1 MKRLA
6 GAALRLL
13 RVASLV
19 LLAVLGTMA
28 LLRFAPGYFSDSR
41 ELDAEHSSIVRQ
53 QLQSQQQREGSFA
66 AMATSQLRSWMHGDL
81 GRSRQFDAPVSSLLH
96 DRIRTTARLLAGS
109 ILAGWLIALIFA
121 LPLSLRRGSSGEI
134 WIALPVALLLAIPAG
149 AMATACLL
157 ANTGGP
163 MLVLASV
170 IAVRDFKLVYSL
182 LRQISSAPQL
192 LYARAQGFSTARIIR
207 AHLLP
212 SLPGELLA
220 LAMTSFVLALSA
232 IVPIEVIFDVP
243 GLGQLAWN
251 AAMNRDLPVLL
262 AVTLLLAVCIGVAAL
277 CSDLANSREGA
288 SNTEREPACA

>member
-1 MKRLA
+1 MKRLT

-41 ELDAEHSSIVRQ
+41 EMDAEHASVARA
-53 QLQSQQQREGSFA
+53 QLQAQQQREGSFA
-66 AMATSQLRSWMHGDL
+66 AVASAQLRNWLHGDL

-96 DRIRTTARLLAGS
+96 DRIRTTARLLVGS
-109 ILAGWLIALIFA
+109 MLSGWLIALLFA
-121 LPLSLRRGSSGEI
+121 LPLSLRRGSAGELL
-134 WIALPVALLLAIPAG
+134 IALPIALLLAIPAG

-157 ANTGGP
+157 ANCGGP
-163 MLVLASV
+163 MLVLASL
-170 IAVRDFKLVYSL
+170 IAVRDFKMVYSL

-192 LYARAQGFSTARIIR
+192 LYARAQGFTTARIIR

-232 IVPIEVIFDVP
+232 IVPIEVVFDTP

-262 AVTLLLAVCIGVAAL
+262 AVTLLLAVSIGVAAL
-277 CSDLANSREGA
+277 FADSRA
-288 SNTEREPACA
+288 ERQPSCA

>member
-6 GAALRLL
+6 GASLRLL

-19 LLAVLGTMA
+19 LVAVLGTMA
-28 LLRFAPGYFSDSR
+28 LLRFAPGYFNDAR
-41 ELDAEHSSIVRQ
+41 ELDAQHASVVRE
-53 QLQSQQQREGSFA
+53 QLQSQQQRESSFA
-66 AMATSQLRSWMHGDL
+66 AMTASQLRSWMHGDL

-96 DRIRTTARLLAGS
+96 DRVRTTARLLAGS
-109 ILAGWLIALIFA
+109 ILSGWLIALLFA
-121 LPLSLRRGSSGEI
+121 FPLSLRRGSSGEI
-134 WIALPVALLLAIPAG
+134 LIALPVALLLAIPAG

-157 ANTGGP
+157 SNLGGP
-163 MLVLASV
+163 MFVLAAV

-182 LRQISSAPQL
+182 LRSISSAPQL
-192 LYARAQGFSTARIIR
+192 LYARAQGFSTARIVR

-232 IVPIEVIFDVP
+232 IVPIEVVFDVP

-262 AVTLLLAVCIGVAAL
+262 AVTLLMAVSIGVAAL
-277 CSDLANSREGA
+277 FADSRNA
-288 SNTEREPACA
+288 SNAERMAECA

>member
-28 LLRFAPGYFSDSR
+28 LLRFAPGYFSDTR
-41 ELDAEHSSIVRQ
+41 ELDAEHAAVVRE
-53 QLQSQQQREGSFA
+53 QLQSQQQREGSFTSI
-66 AMATSQLRSWMHGDL
+66 ATAQLRSWMHGDL

-96 DRIRTTARLLAGS
+96 DRVRTTARLLAGG
-109 ILAGWLIALIFA
+109 IFTGWLLALVFA
-121 LPLSLRRGSSGEI
+121 FPLSLRRGSSGEI
-134 WIALPVALLLAIPAG
+134 LIALPVALLLAIPAG
-149 AMATACLL
+149 AMATACMLS
-157 ANTGGP
+157 NCGGP
-163 MLVLASV
+163 MFVLAAV
-170 IAVRDFKLVYSL
+170 IAVRDFKMVYGL
-182 LRQISSAPQL
+182 LRNVSSAPQL

-232 IVPIEVIFDVP
+232 CVPIEVIFDVP

-262 AVTLLLAVCIGVAAL
+262 AVTLLLAVGIGVAAL
-277 CSDLANSREGA
+277 FSDSADSRAERA
-288 SNTEREPACA
+288 STCA

>member
-28 LLRFAPGYFSDSR
+28 LLRFAPGYFSDAR
-41 ELDAEHSSIVRQ
+41 EMDAEHASVVRE
-53 QLQSQQQREGSFA
+53 QLQSQQQREASFP
-66 AMATSQLRSWMHGDL
+66 AMVAGQLHSWMHGDL

-96 DRIRTTARLLAGS
+96 DRIRTSARLLAGG
-109 ILAGWLIALIFA
+109 ILSGWLLALIFA
-121 LPLSLRRGSSGEI
+121 LPLSLRRGSGGEI

-149 AMATACLL
+149 AMATACIM

-163 MLVLASV
+163 MFVLAAI

-182 LRQISSAPQL
+182 LRNISSAPQF
-192 LYARAQGFSTARIIR
+192 LYARAQGFSTARIVR
-207 AHLLP
+207 EHLLP

-232 IVPIEVIFDVP
+232 VVPIEVVFDTP
-243 GLGQLAWN
+243 GLGQLAWD
-251 AAMNRDLPVLL
+251 AAMNRDMPVLL
-262 AVTLLLAVCIGVAAL
+262 AVTLLLAIGIGVAAL
-277 CSDLANSREGA
+277 FADSR
-288 SNTEREPACA
+288 SNTAEATCA

>member
-1 MKRLA
+1 M
-6 GAALRLL
+6 
-13 RVASLV
+13 AS
-19 LLAVLGTMA
+19 A
-28 LLRFAPGYFSDSR
+28 
-41 ELDAEHSSIVRQ
+41 
-53 QLQSQQQREGSFA
+53 
-66 AMATSQLRSWMHGDL
+66 QLRSWMHGDF

-96 DRIRTTARLLAGS
+96 DRIRTTARVLAGG
-109 ILAGWLIALIFA
+109 ILSGWFLALVFA

-157 ANTGGP
+157 ANCGGP
-163 MLVLASV
+163 MLVLTAV
-170 IAVRDFKLVYSL
+170 IAARDFKLVYSL

-192 LYARAQGFSTARIIR
+192 LYARAQGFTTARIVR
-207 AHLLP
+207 EHLLP

-262 AVTLLLAVCIGVAAL
+262 AVTLLLAASIGVAAL
-277 CSDLANSREGA
+277 FADSRQ
-288 SNTEREPACA
+288 ERTTPTCA

>member
-6 GAALRLL
+6 GAAVLRLL

-28 LLRFAPGYFSDSR
+28 LLRFAPGYFTDTR
-41 ELDAEHSSIVRQ
+41 EMDAEHASIVRQ

-66 AMATSQLRSWMHGDL
+66 AMATAQLRSWIHGDL
-81 GRSRQFDAPVSSLLH
+81 GRSRQFDTPVSTLLH
-96 DRIRTTARLLAGS
+96 DRIRTTVRLLAGA
-109 ILAGWLIALIFA
+109 ILSGWLLALLFA

-157 ANTGGP
+157 ANCGGP
-163 MLVLASV
+163 MLVLGAV

-182 LRQISSAPQL
+182 LRQVSSAPQL
-192 LYARAQGFSTARIIR
+192 LYARAQGFSTARIVR
-207 AHLLP
+207 EHLLP

-232 IVPIEVIFDVP
+232 IVPIEVVFDVP

-262 AVTLLLAVCIGVAAL
+262 AVTLLLAVGIGVAAL
-277 CSDLANSREGA
+277 FADSHS
-288 SNTEREPACA
+288 ERTTPTCA

>member
-6 GAALRLL
+6 GAAVLRLL

-28 LLRFAPGYFSDSR
+28 LLRFAPGYFSDAR
-41 ELDAEHSSIVRQ
+41 EMDAEHASIVRE
-53 QLQSQQQREGSFA
+53 QLQSQQQSEGSFA
-66 AMATSQLRSWMHGDL
+66 AMATAQLRSWMHGDL

-96 DRIRTTARLLAGS
+96 ERIRTTARLLAGAIFS
-109 ILAGWLIALIFA
+109 GWLLALIFA

-134 WIALPVALLLAIPAG
+134 WIALPVALLLAIPAS

-157 ANTGGP
+157 ANCGGP
-163 MLVLASV
+163 MLVLAAI
-170 IAVRDFKLVYSL
+170 IAVRDFKMVYSL
-182 LRQISSAPQL
+182 LRQISNAPQL
-192 LYARAQGFSTARIIR
+192 LYARAQGFTTTRIVR
-207 AHLLP
+207 EHLLP

-232 IVPIEVIFDVP
+232 IVPIEVVFDVS

-262 AVTLLLAVCIGVAAL
+262 AVTLLLAISIGVAAL
-277 CSDLANSREGA
+277 FADSRQ
-288 SNTEREPACA
+288 ERTTPTCA

>member
-1 MKRLA
+1 MRRLA
-6 GAALRLL
+6 GAAVLRLL

-28 LLRFAPGYFSDSR
+28 LLRFAPGYFSDTR
-41 ELDAEHSSIVRQ
+41 ELDAEHASIVRE
-53 QLQSQQQREGSFA
+53 QLQSQQQRESSFA
-66 AMATSQLRSWMHGDL
+66 AMATAQLRRWMHGDF

-96 DRIRTTARLLAGS
+96 DRIRTTARLLAGG
-109 ILAGWLIALIFA
+109 ILSGWLLALVFA

-157 ANTGGP
+157 ANCGGP
-163 MLVLASV
+163 TLVLAAV

-192 LYARAQGFSTARIIR
+192 LYARAQGFTTARIVR
-207 AHLLP
+207 EHLLP

-251 AAMNRDLPVLL
+251 AALNRDLPVLL
-262 AVTLLLAVCIGVAAL
+262 AVTLLLAASIGVAAL
-277 CSDLANSREGA
+277 FADSQQ
-288 SNTEREPACA
+288 ERTTPTCA

>member
-1 MKRLA
+1 
-6 GAALRLL
+6 
-13 RVASLV
+13 
-19 LLAVLGTMA
+19 
-28 LLRFAPGYFSDSR
+28 
-41 ELDAEHSSIVRQ
+41 
-53 QLQSQQQREGSFA
+53 
-66 AMATSQLRSWMHGDL
+66 MATSQLRSWMHGDL

-96 DRIRTTARLLAGS
+96 DRIRATARLLAGS

>member
-6 GAALRLL
+6 RAAVLRLL

-28 LLRFAPGYFSDSR
+28 LLRFAPGYFSDAR
-41 ELDAEHSSIVRQ
+41 ELDSEHASIVRE

-66 AMATSQLRSWMHGDL
+66 AMATAQLRSWMHGDL
-81 GRSRQFDAPVSSLLH
+81 GVSRQFDAPVSSLLH
-96 DRIRTTARLLAGS
+96 DRIRTTARLLAGG
-109 ILAGWLIALIFA
+109 ILSGWLLALIFA
-121 LPLSLRRGSSGEI
+121 FPLSLRRGSSGEI
-134 WIALPVALLLAIPAG
+134 LIALPVALLLAIPTG

-163 MLVLASV
+163 MLVLATV

-182 LRQISSAPQL
+182 LRNISSAPQI
-192 LYARAQGFSTARIIR
+192 LYARAQGFSTARIVR
-207 AHLLP
+207 SHLLP

-232 IVPIEVIFDVP
+232 VVPIEVVFDVP

-262 AVTLLLAVCIGVAAL
+262 AVTLLLAAGIGVAAL
-277 CSDLANSREGA
+277 FADSRAER
-288 SNTEREPACA
+288 TEATCA

>member
-6 GAALRLL
+6 GAAVLRLL

-28 LLRFAPGYFSDSR
+28 LLRFAPGYFSDAR
-41 ELDAEHSSIVRQ
+41 ELDSQHASVVRS
-53 QLQSQQQREGSFA
+53 QLQSQQQREGSFISL
-66 AMATSQLRSWMHGDL
+66 TTEQFRNWMHGDL
-81 GRSRQFDAPVSSLLH
+81 GRSREFDAPVSSLLH
-96 DRIRTTARLLAGS
+96 DRIRTTARLLAGG
-109 ILAGWLIALIFA
+109 ILSGWLIALVFA
-121 LPLSLRRGSSGEI
+121 FPLSLRRGGSGEI
-134 WIALPVALLLAIPAG
+134 LIALPVALLLAIPAG

-157 ANTGGP
+157 SNMGGP
-163 MLVLASV
+163 MLVLATV
-170 IAVRDFKLVYSL
+170 IAVRDFKMVYSL

-207 AHLLP
+207 EHLLP
-212 SLPGELLA
+212 SLPGELVA

-232 IVPIEVIFDVP
+232 CVPIEVVFDVP

-262 AVTLLLAVCIGVAAL
+262 AVTLLLAVSIGFAAL
-277 CSDLANSREGA
+277 FADSRAER
-288 SNTEREPACA
+288 TEPTCA

>member
-41 ELDAEHSSIVRQ
+41 EMDAEHASIVRE
-53 QLQSQQQREGSFA
+53 QLQSQQQREGSFVA
-66 AMATSQLRSWMHGDL
+66 VVTVQLRSWLHGDL

-109 ILAGWLIALIFA
+109 ILAGWLIALLFA
-121 LPLSLRRGSSGEI
+121 LPLSLRRGSSGELM
-134 WIALPVALLLAIPAG
+134 IALPVALLLAIPAG
-149 AMATACLL
+149 AMATACIL
-157 ANTGGP
+157 ANCGGP
-163 MLVLASV
+163 MLVLAAV
-170 IAVRDFKLVYSL
+170 IAVRDFKMIYSL
-182 LRQISSAPQL
+182 LRQISGAPQL

-212 SLPGELLA
+212 SLPSELLA

-232 IVPIEVIFDVP
+232 VVPIEVVFDVP

-262 AVTLLLAVCIGVAAL
+262 AVTLLLAISIGVAAL
-277 CSDLANSREGA
+277 FADSR
-288 SNTEREPACA
+288 TEREPACA

>member
-1 MKRLA
+1 MKRRA
-6 GAALRLL
+6 GAAALRLL

-28 LLRFAPGYFSDSR
+28 MLRFAPGYFSDSR
-41 ELDAEHSSIVRQ
+41 EMDAAHASVVRE
-53 QLQSQQQREGSFA
+53 QLQTEQREGSFA
-66 AMATSQLRSWMHGDL
+66 SIATAQIKNWMHGDL

-96 DRIRTTARLLAGS
+96 ERIRTTALLLAGG
-109 ILAGWLIALIFA
+109 ILSGWLLALIFA
-121 LPLSLRRGSSGEI
+121 FPLSLRRGSSGEI
-134 WIALPVALLLAIPAG
+134 LIALPVALLLAIPAG
-149 AMATACLL
+149 AMATACMIS
-157 ANTGGP
+157 NCGGP
-163 MLVLASV
+163 MLVLATV
-170 IAVRDFKLVYSL
+170 IAVRDFKMVYSL

-207 AHLLP
+207 QHLLP

-232 IVPIEVIFDVP
+232 CVPIEVVFDVP

-262 AVTLLLAVCIGVAAL
+262 AVTLLLATSIGVAAL
-277 CSDLANSREGA
+277 FADSRT
-288 SNTEREPACA
+288 NTSEAERSAACA

>member
-6 GAALRLL
+6 GAAVLRLL
-13 RVASLV
+13 RVVSLV
-19 LLAVLGTMA
+19 LLAVLGTMT
-28 LLRFAPGYFSDSR
+28 LLRFAPGYFSDAR
-41 ELDAEHSSIVRQ
+41 ELDAEHASVVRE
-53 QLQSQQQREGSFA
+53 QLQSQQQREGSFTS
-66 AMATSQLRSWMHGDL
+66 MASAQLRGWLHGDL

-96 DRIRTTARLLAGS
+96 DRIRTSARLLAGA
-109 ILAGWLIALIFA
+109 ILCGWLIALLCA

-163 MLVLASV
+163 MLVLAAV
-170 IAVRDFKLVYSL
+170 IAVRDFKMVYSL
-182 LRQISSAPQL
+182 LRNVSSAPQL
-192 LYARAQGFSTARIIR
+192 LYVRAQGFSTARIIR

-262 AVTLLLAVCIGVAAL
+262 AVTVLLAIGIGVAAL
-277 CSDLANSREGA
+277 FADSRVDAER
-288 SNTEREPACA
+288 TEATCA